1 MTQDGSNNQQNHL
14 EFVEVIPVVRKYD
27 WGKRENTALTKIYSK
42 NLGLLNEDNDEPYAE
57 LWYGSHVSNPSTV
70 KYTSNTC
77 KTDTNKM
84 NTSVTLDDIIINK
97 FKGVYKK
104 KLPFL
109 LKILSISKPL
119 SLQVHPDVN
128 LAKELNLRY
137 PEIYPDDN
145 HKPEIAIALTEFEA
159 FCGFQTTPSIISNIK
174 EYPEIHDL
182 FGYDGVDNSEPVEDP
197 NFEIRKELFVNTF
210 LFQQNNGCCPP
221 SSDLNKQEQLLTK
234 LIDRLKNTKYEER
247 TISENLILRLN
258 EHYPLDIGILSPLL
272 LNYYKLKPG
281 DAIFIGPG
289 TIHSYISGE
298 CIECMANSDNVI
310 RCGLTPKHKD
320 VNTLIKAVNFQKNCC
335 KIIYNTNDSLVP
347 SSPSNHIHDYGI
359 KCVDEY
365 HIKTID
371 IDEYYINNCKDG
383 NGDVLELNT
392 HSYSPTLLITISLG
406 GSNNCNDSNDNGSYQ
421 HRDYHVYLNNKKID
435 LFPGKSL
442 LIDSEVNI
450 KFPKPLEDKQN
461 KHIVALV
468 SIPN

>member
-27 WGKRENTALTKIYSK
+27 WGKRENTALTKIYSR
-42 NLGLLNEDNDEPYAE
+42 NLGLLNEDNEEPYAE
-57 LWYGSHVSNPSTV
+57 LWYGSHVSNPSAV
-70 KYTSNTC
+70 KYTN
-77 KTDTNKM
+77 KTGKVD
-84 NTSVTLDDIIINK
+84 TSVTLDDIIINK

-128 LAKELNLRY
+128 LAKELNLKY

-159 FCGFQTTPSIISNIK
+159 FCGFQTTSSIISNIN

-182 FGYDGVDNSEPVEDP
+182 FGYDRVDNSEPVKDQ
-197 NFEIRKELFVNTF
+197 NFEIRRELFVNTL
-210 LFQQNNGCCPP
+210 LFKQNNG
-221 SSDLNKQEQLLTK
+221 DLNKQEQLLTK
-234 LIDRLKNTKYEER
+234 LIDRLKSTKFEER
-247 TISENLILRLN
+247 TIIENLILRLN

-320 VNTLIKAVNFQKNCC
+320 INTLIKAVNFQENCC
-335 KIIYNTNDSLVP
+335 EIICNMNDSFVP
-347 SSPSNHIHDYGI
+347 SSLSNHIHDYSI
-359 KCVDEY
+359 KCVNEY

-371 IDEYYINNCKDG
+371 IDEYYTNNCKDG
-383 NGDVLELNT
+383 NDDVLELNT
-392 HSYSPTLLITISLG
+392 HSYSPTLLITISLS
-406 GSNNCNDSNDNGSYQ
+406 GSNNCNESNGNSS
-421 HRDYHVYLNNKKID
+421 YHVYLNNKKID